1 MIPLPVLY
9 HHLWRIPF
17 LRFNAQAFCWL
28 SSREENR
35 TSPLLSV
42 CISLLY
48 FAWRIPHT
56 ITLCCGWYL
65 LKMKCCFSFNGRQ
78 CSKLCGLMHCFSHRL
93 ATSKIKH
100 LLLLMC
106 ICIRLTCWNIRRF
119 PKDWMTISR
128 PQRTP
133 SLLQR
138 RAPQGLPR
146 NPWASPG
153 AQSGPT
159 ESDEGTPCLQM
170 FVFVLEGL
178 RF

>member
-17 LRFNAQAFCWL
+17 LRFQCPSF
-28 SSREENR
+28 
-35 TSPLLSV
+35 LLVIFRGRKQDISV
-42 CISLLY
+42 AVCLY
-48 FAWRIPHT
+48 FPALFCLTHT
-56 ITLCCGWYL
+56 PYHPRVSWLISAENEML
-65 LKMKCCFSFNGRQ
+65 LHFKDRQ
-78 CSKLCGLMHCFSHRL
+78 YSKLCWLMHCFSHRL

-138 RAPQGLPR
+138 RAPQDLPR

>member
-1 MIPLPVLY
+1 MADTFSAVQCPS
-9 HHLWRIPF
+9 F
-17 LRFNAQAFCWL
+17 LLVIFQGRKQD
-28 SSREENR
+28 
-35 TSPLLSV
+35 
-42 CISLLY
+42 ISIAICLY
-48 FAWRIPHT
+48 FPALFCLTHT
-56 ITLCCGWYL
+56 PYHPVVLWLISAENEML
-65 LKMKCCFSFNGRQ
+65 LQLQWSSMFQALLVDALFFSPSGNFKNQ
-78 CSKLCGLMHCFSHRL
+78 AS
-93 ATSKIKH
+93 IE

-106 ICIRLTCWNIRRF
+106 ICTRLTCWNIRRF

-138 RAPQGLPR
+138 RAPQDLPR

-170 FVFVLEGL
+170 FVLVLEGL